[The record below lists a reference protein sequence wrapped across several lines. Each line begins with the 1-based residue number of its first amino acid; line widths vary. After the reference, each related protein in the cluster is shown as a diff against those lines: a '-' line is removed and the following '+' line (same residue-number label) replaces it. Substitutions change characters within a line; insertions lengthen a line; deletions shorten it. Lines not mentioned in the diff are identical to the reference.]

1 MIPDINYHMTPRCN
15 MSCRYCF
22 AHFKGVS
29 ELKRSESIYLV
40 QRIAD
45 YGFRKI
51 NFVGGEPTLVPW
63 LKKALKEAHNYGLI
77 TSIITNGWTIERN
90 WLDEHAR
97 YLDWIGI
104 SIDSLSPNTNK
115 KLGRK
120 VHGVQIPDYN
130 SYLDSIDLIRE
141 YEVKLKINTVVN
153 RLNKNESFHNLITR
167 CHPEKWKI
175 FQVLIIKNENMNA
188 LDLSVSRN
196 EFNSFILRHSD
207 LSIVTEIYPE
217 YSDDMMGSYLII
229 DPSGRLVDNSQGNY
243 QYSDCILDIGFLKAM
258 EQVRVSSEKY
268 QRRQTPRIFQNIST
282 ETISERR

>member
-15 MSCRYCF
+15 MSCRFCF
-22 AHFKGVS
+22 ARFKGVT
-29 ELKRSESIYLV
+29 ELKQSESINLV

-63 LKKALKEAHNYGLI
+63 LKKVLKEARNYGLI
-77 TSIITNGWTIERN
+77 TSIITNGWNIERN

-97 YLDWIGI
+97 YLDWIGV

-120 VHGVQIPDYN
+120 VHGVNIPDN
-130 SYLDSIDLIRE
+130 KTYLDSIDLIRE
-141 YEVKLKINTVVN
+141 YDVKLKINTVVN
-153 RLNKNESFHNLITR
+153 RLNKNETFHKIITR
-167 CHPEKWKI
+167 GHPEKWKI
-175 FQVLIIKNENMNA
+175 FQVLLIKNENMNA

-196 EFNSFILRHSD
+196 EFDSFILRHSD
-207 LSIVTEIYPE
+207 LSSVTEIYPE
-217 YSDDMMGSYLII
+217 YCDDMMGSYLII
-229 DPSGRLVDNSQGNY
+229 DPSGRLVDNSQGKY
-243 QYSDCILDIGFLKAM
+243 QYSDCILDIGFQRAL
-258 EQVRVSSEKY
+258 EQVRVSSVKF
-268 QRRQTPRIFQNIST
+268 QRRQAPRIFQNICT

>member
-1 MIPDINYHMTPRCN
+1 MTSRCN

-22 AHFKGVS
+22 AHFKGVC
-29 ELKRSESIYLV
+29 ELKQSESIYLV

-63 LKKALKEAHNYGLI
+63 LKKALKEARNYGLI
-77 TSIITNGWTIERN
+77 TSIITNGWNIDRG

-104 SIDSLSPNTNK
+104 SIDSLSPNINK

-120 VHGVQIPDYN
+120 VHGVKIPDN
-130 SYLDSIDLIRE
+130 KTYLDSINLIRE
-141 YEVKLKINTVVN
+141 YNVNLKINTVVN
-153 RLNKNESFHNLITR
+153 RLNKNESFQNIITKG
-167 CHPEKWKI
+167 HPEKWKI
-175 FQVLIIKNENMNA
+175 FQVLIIKNENMDA

-207 LSIVTEIYPE
+207 LSSVTEIYPE
-217 YSDDMMGSYLII
+217 YCDDMKGSYLII
-229 DPSGRLVDNSQGNY
+229 DPSARLVDNSQGTY
-243 QYSDCILDIGFLKAM
+243 QYSDCILDIGFKKAM
-258 EQVRVSSEKY
+258 EQVRVSSEKF
-268 QRRQTPRIFQNIST
+268 QRRQTPRIFQNIFT